1 MGAIG
6 GPGGQRRWYDCLD
19 YDLGMDPS
27 ALLDGSAYL
36 QSLRDDRAVY
46 IYGERVPDVTAHA
59 AFRNAGR
66 SIARLYDSLHDPAQ
80 RDALTAVDA
89 LGNRTHK
96 FFKPSCSPQELAEA
110 REAIAV
116 WSRMSYGFMGRTP
129 DYKASF
135 MASMA
140 ANPEFYAPFDS
151 NAMAWYRK
159 YSSQCLFLNH
169 VLVNPPV
176 DRNRPVHEVED
187 VFVHVVKERDDG
199 IMVSG
204 AKMLATG
211 SALTH
216 ATFVAQNSAVTLDK
230 EKAKDFAIVFFAPMD
245 SPGAK
250 LICRPSYE
258 MNARSPFDYPLS
270 SRFDE
275 NDAVMI
281 FDNVFVPW
289 ENLLLYRDP
298 ERVNAFYP
306 ESRFVNRFTLQ
317 AGTRLT
323 VKLEMMA
330 GLFAKAIATNGTD
343 AFRGVQAAFG
353 EILAWRHMLR
363 AMTTAMCLDPEP
375 APGGT
380 VVPKAEFAATI
391 KMFASECWPQIRHI
405 FEKQLAGSLLVAPS
419 GAEDLKNPELRPLID
434 KYYRGSSSA
443 AEERVKLFKLI
454 WDAIGTEFGARHELY
469 EINYSGN
476 HEQVRMDVVK
486 FSQRNKLVDQFV
498 AMAES
503 CMSDYDLEG
512 WRDSAW
518 SAGDPG

>member
-1 MGAIG
+1 MPTSG
-6 GPGGQRRWYDCLD
+6 GG
-19 YDLGMDPS
+19 
-27 ALLDGSAYL
+27 LLDGRAYL
-36 QSLRDDRAVY
+36 ESLRDGRAVY
-46 IYGERVPDVTAHA
+46 IHGERVADVTADP
-59 AFRNAGR
+59 AFRNA
-66 SIARLYDSLHDPAQ
+66 SKSVARLYDALHDPKQ
-80 RDALTAVDA
+80 LDALTALDA
-89 LGNRTHK
+89 FGERTHK
-96 FFKPSCSPQELAEA
+96 FFKPSYSAQELVEA
-110 REAIAV
+110 REAISIWA
-116 WSRMSYGFMGRTP
+116 RLSYGFMGRTP
-129 DYKASF
+129 DYKAAF

-140 ANPEFYAPFDS
+140 ANPAFYAPFDGS
-151 NAMAWYRK
+151 ATAWYRR

-169 VLVNPPV
+169 VLINPPV

-187 VFVHVVKERDDG
+187 VFVHVVQERDDG
-199 IMVSG
+199 IVVSG

-230 EKAKDFAIVFFAPMD
+230 DKAKDFAIVFIAPMD
-245 SPGAK
+245 SPGVK

-258 MNARSPFDYPLS
+258 TSARSPFDHPLS

-275 NDAVMI
+275 NDAVII

-289 ENLLLYRDP
+289 ENLLVYRDP
-298 ERVNAFYP
+298 ERANSFYA

-317 AGTRLT
+317 AGARLT

-343 AFRGVQAAFG
+343 SFRGVQAALG
-353 EILAWRHMLR
+353 EILAWRHLMM
-363 AMTTAMCLDPEP
+363 AMTTAMCLDPEA

-380 VVPKAEFAATI
+380 VVPKSEYASSI
-391 KMFASECWPQIRHI
+391 KMFASECWPAVRHI

-419 GAEDLKNPELRPLID
+419 SFQDLKNAELRPLID
-434 KYYRGSSSA
+434 KYYRGSSGA

-476 HEQVRMDVVK
+476 HEQVRMDVVN
-486 FSQRNKLVDQFV
+486 FSRRNNLIEQFQGF
-498 AMAES
+498 ADSCMAE
-503 CMSDYDLEG
+503 YDLDG
-512 WRDSAW
+512 WKDSTW
-518 SAGDPG
+518 SFET

>member
-1 MGAIG
+1 
-6 GPGGQRRWYDCLD
+6 
-19 YDLGMDPS
+19 MDTS
-27 ALLDGSAYL
+27 GLLDGRTYL
-36 QSLRDDRAVY
+36 DSLRDRRAVY
-46 IYGERVPDVTAHA
+46 IYGECVPDVTTHP
-59 AFRNAGR
+59 AFRNASR
-66 SIARLYDSLHDPAQ
+66 SIARLYDALHDPAG
-80 RDALTAVDA
+80 RDALTTTDRF
-89 LGNRTHK
+89 GQRTHK
-96 FFKPSCSPQELAEA
+96 FFTPSYSAEELAGA

-140 ANPEFYAPFDS
+140 ADPGLYAPLDA
-151 NAMAWYRK
+151 NATAWYRK

-187 VFVHVVKERDDG
+187 VFVHVAKERDDG
-199 IMVSG
+199 IVVSG

-230 EKAKDFAIVFFAPMD
+230 DKAKDYAIVFFAPMD
-245 SPGAK
+245 SPGAR

-258 MNARSPFDYPLS
+258 QNAHSPFDYPLS

-289 ENLLLYRDP
+289 ENLLIYRDP

-317 AGTRLT
+317 AATRLT
-323 VKLEMMA
+323 VKLELMA

-343 AFRGVQAAFG
+343 SFRGVQAAFG

-380 VVPKAEFAATI
+380 VVPKGEFAATI
-391 KMFASECWPQIRHI
+391 KMFASECWPAIRHI

-419 GAEDLKNPELRPLID
+419 GSEDLRNPELRPLID

-443 AEERVKLFKLI
+443 AEERIKLFKLI

-486 FSQRNKLVDQFV
+486 FSQRHKLVEQFV
-498 AMAES
+498 EMADS
-503 CMSDYDLEG
+503 CMRDYDLDG
-512 WRDSAW
+512 WRDSTW
-518 SAGDPG
+518 SPAG

>member
-1 MGAIG
+1 MI
-6 GPGGQRRWYDCLD
+6 R
-19 YDLGMDPS
+19 M
-27 ALLDGSAYL
+27 LDGPSYL
-36 QSLRDDRAVY
+36 ETLRDNRAVY
-46 IYGERVPDVTAHA
+46 IYGERVADVTSHP

-66 SIARLYDSLHDPAQ
+66 SIARLYDALHDPKQ
-80 RDALTAVDA
+80 QDALTTADA
-89 LGNRTHK
+89 FGERTHK
-96 FFKPSCSPQELAEA
+96 FFKPSCSARELLEA

-116 WSRMSYGFMGRTP
+116 WARLSYGFMGRTP
-129 DYKASF
+129 DYKAAF

-140 ANPEFYAPFDS
+140 ANPEFYAPFDGS
-151 NAMAWYRK
+151 ARAWYRK

-169 VLVNPPV
+169 VLINPPV

-187 VFVHVVKERDDG
+187 VFVHVVKERADG
-199 IMVSG
+199 IVVSG

-230 EKAKDFAIVFFAPMD
+230 DKAKDFAIVFIAPMD

-258 MNARSPFDYPLS
+258 RNAHSPFDHPLS

-289 ENLLLYRDP
+289 ENLLVYRDP
-298 ERVNAFYP
+298 DKVNAFYP

-317 AGTRLT
+317 AATRLT
-323 VKLEMMA
+323 IKLEMMA

-353 EILAWRHMLR
+353 EILAWRHLMH
-363 AMTTAMCLDPEP
+363 AITTAMCLDPEP

-380 VVPKAEFAATI
+380 VVPKAEYAATSRL
-391 KMFASECWPQIRHI
+391 FASECWPTVRRI

-419 GAEDLKNPELRPLID
+419 SFKDLKNEELRPLID
-434 KYYRGSSSA
+434 KYYRGSSGS

-486 FSQRNKLVDQFV
+486 FSRRNHLVEQFEE
-498 AMAES
+498 MAET
-503 CMSDYDLEG
+503 CMAEYDLDG
-512 WRDSAW
+512 WNDSTW
-518 SAGDPG
+518 LFEQ

>member
-1 MGAIG
+1 M
-6 GPGGQRRWYDCLD
+6 
-19 YDLGMDPS
+19 
-27 ALLDGSAYL
+27 LDGPAYL
-36 QSLRDDRAVY
+36 ETLRDNRAVY
-46 IYGERVPDVTAHA
+46 IYGERVADVTSHP

-66 SIARLYDSLHDPAQ
+66 SIARLYDALHDPKQ
-80 RDALTAVDA
+80 LDALTTADA
-89 LGNRTHK
+89 FGERTHK
-96 FFKPSCSPQELAEA
+96 FFKPSCSAQELLEA
-110 REAIAV
+110 REAIAI
-116 WSRMSYGFMGRTP
+116 WARLSYGFMGRTP
-129 DYKASF
+129 DYKAAF

-140 ANPEFYAPFDS
+140 ANPEFYAPFDGS
-151 NAMAWYRK
+151 ATAWYRK

-169 VLVNPPV
+169 VLINPPV

-199 IMVSG
+199 IVVSG

-211 SALTH
+211 SALTN

-230 EKAKDFAIVFFAPMD
+230 DKAKDFAIVFIAPMD

-258 MNARSPFDYPLS
+258 INAHSPFDHPLS

-289 ENLLLYRDP
+289 ENLLVYRDP
-298 ERVNAFYP
+298 EKVNAFYP

-317 AGTRLT
+317 AATRLT

-353 EILAWRHMLR
+353 EILAWRHLMH
-363 AMTTAMCLDPEP
+363 AITTAMCLDPEP

-380 VVPKAEFAATI
+380 VVPKAEYAATSRL
-391 KMFASECWPQIRHI
+391 FASECWPTVRRI

-419 GAEDLKNPELRPLID
+419 SFKDLKNEELRPLID
-434 KYYRGSSSA
+434 KYYRGSSGS

-486 FSQRNKLVDQFV
+486 FSGRNNLVEQFKE
-498 AMAES
+498 MAES
-503 CMSDYDLEG
+503 CMAEYDLDG
-512 WRDSAW
+512 WNDSTW
-518 SAGDPG
+518 LFDE

>member
-1 MGAIG
+1 MI
-6 GPGGQRRWYDCLD
+6 R
-19 YDLGMDPS
+19 M
-27 ALLDGSAYL
+27 LDGPSYL
-36 QSLRDDRAVY
+36 KTLRDERAVY
-46 IYGERVPDVTAHA
+46 IYGERVSDVTTHP
-59 AFRNAGR
+59 AFRNACR
-66 SIARLYDSLHDPAQ
+66 SVARLYNALHDPKQ
-80 RDALTAVDA
+80 QQALTAIDA
-89 LGNRTHK
+89 FGHCTHK
-96 FFKPSCSPQELAEA
+96 FFKPSYSAQELLEA
-110 REAIAV
+110 REAIAL
-116 WSRMSYGFMGRTP
+116 WARLSYGFMGRTP

-140 ANPEFYAPFDS
+140 ANPEFYAPFDGS
-151 NAMAWYRK
+151 AKGWYQK

-199 IMVSG
+199 IVVSG

-211 SALTH
+211 SAITH
-216 ATFVAQNSAVTLDK
+216 ATFVAQNSAVTLDP

-258 MNARSPFDYPLS
+258 MNAHSPFDYPLS

-289 ENLLLYRDP
+289 ENLLVYRDP

-317 AGTRLT
+317 GGTRLT
-323 VKLEMMA
+323 VKLELMA

-343 AFRGVQAAFG
+343 SFRGVQAAFG
-353 EILAWRHMLR
+353 EILAWRHLML

-391 KMFASECWPQIRHI
+391 KMFASECWPAIRHI

-419 GAEDLKNPELRPLID
+419 SYKDLQNPELRPLID
-434 KYYRGSSSA
+434 KYYRGSSGA

-486 FSQRNKLVDQFV
+486 FSRRNHLLEQFTE
-498 AMAES
+498 MAES
-503 CMSDYDLEG
+503 CMADYDLDG
-512 WRDSAW
+512 WKDSTW
-518 SAGDPG
+518 SFDK

>member
-1 MGAIG
+1 MPITSD
-6 GPGGQRRWYDCLD
+6 GP
-19 YDLGMDPS
+19 
-27 ALLDGSAYL
+27 LDGQAYL
-36 QSLRDDRAVY
+36 ESLRDDRAVY
-46 IYGERVPDVTAHA
+46 IYGERVSDVSTHA
-59 AFRNAGR
+59 AFRNSSR
-66 SIARLYDSLHDPAQ
+66 SVARMYDALHDPKQ
-80 RDALTAVDA
+80 CGALTATDA
-89 LGNRTHK
+89 FGQRTHK
-96 FFKPSCSPQELAEA
+96 FFKPSCSAQELMEA
-110 REAIAV
+110 RDAITIWA
-116 WSRMSYGFMGRTP
+116 RLSYGFMGRTP
-129 DYKASF
+129 DYKAAF

-151 NAMAWYRK
+151 SARAWYRK
-159 YSSQCLFLNH
+159 YASRCLFLNH

-199 IMVSG
+199 VVVSG

-230 EKAKDFAIVFFAPMD
+230 DKAKDFAIVFIAPMD

-250 LICRPSYE
+250 LVCRPSYE
-258 MNARSPFDYPLS
+258 QSAQSPFDNPLS

-289 ENLLLYRDP
+289 ENVLVYRDP
-298 ERVNAFYP
+298 ERANAFYP

-317 AGTRLT
+317 AATRLT
-323 VKLEMMA
+323 VKLETMA

-343 AFRGVQAAFG
+343 AFRGVQAGFG
-353 EILAWRHMLR
+353 DILVWRHLMHG
-363 AMTTAMCLDPEP
+363 MTTAMCLDPEP

-380 VVPKAEFAATI
+380 VVPKAEYAAT
-391 KMFASECWPQIRHI
+391 MRVLGSECWAAVRRI

-419 GAEDLKNPELRPLID
+419 SFKDLKNPELRPLID
-434 KYYRGSSSA
+434 QYYRGSSSA

-454 WDAIGTEFGARHELY
+454 WDAIGSEFGARHELY

-476 HEQVRMDVVK
+476 HEQVRTDVVK
-486 FSQRNKLVDQFV
+486 FSERKGLIDKFTRL
-498 AMAES
+498 AGECMAE
-503 CMSDYDLEG
+503 YDLDG
-512 WRDSAW
+512 WRDSTW
-518 SAGDPG
+518 SFEE